1 MGVVGNSRE
10 PHDAATSQGDT
21 YETCKRP
28 LGQNFLSQDVT
39 SISPAAT
46 LPLLLMLALSY
57 QWLLY
62 FLALGLAMFGC
73 YSADVGVTR
82 KAVSVAVLAVTW
94 FYIIRF
100 MATYDGPH
108 NAFDAAYADVVWGGL
123 SGNWAYT
130 QTLLAWAVVATVWS
144 ADASICYT
152 LFGVLGTMAGS
163 YVLFVPK
170 ADEKMP
176 RKISAVY
183 ILTSLAALLS
193 IVMLPLSD
201 NYTAL
206 GWWLWLLHVSVV
218 APQVLAP
225 LCSFQVDR
233 ALLYGALAVACF
245 MLHASAGRSPF
256 PDTDCRISINVD
268 AAACACITL
277 VYIHSRTGSS
287 TLTCIAGMLTPLVS
301 AGCVHAI
308 FCAWEHGLWAHVIHT
323 LQWSL
328 ANRMRCRRTN
338 DVEKAKYWM
347 NLGYWEGTQDYDVA
361 CAKLAKLLAAAV
373 QLQDE
378 DRLLCVACGNG
389 EELRFFSE
397 EAGCR
402 PKQTV
407 GLDAALAESP
417 LLPVLQ
423 QMNVRLLQGHAEEM
437 LATNSDVEGL
447 VYPGEFNRIIVV
459 DSIYHLKKSRF
470 FHDCA
475 KLLPEHGSMAVTD
488 VILRPTAPLWLKMLL
503 CPMGIPLEN
512 HWTEADYRAHLLEA
526 GYSSINIASLEPHVL
541 NVWFPSWMCRHLD
554 YVLISATMKSTQPRP
569 RAAVVGSGLSGLAAA
584 RLLSATHDVTVF
596 EARGEPNLAGWE
608 AKLSN
613 GSVVDIPL
621 RMIEHNY
628 WCTLV
633 AFCQRLGIT
642 LVPTNFTVSLYDPAG
657 TSQINTAVDSQWRN
671 ILKNARWYSGLLLAA
686 CQLALRR
693 PLESESLRDFAH
705 RLGQDQSDFYKVGVL
720 RHFSWILSC
729 TYDMVEKYPVTL
741 VHGFFRAIMGN
752 FLKKQ
757 NPTVRVFPSVRRL
770 QETLLMGNSIVTNY
784 PVPPFKQASGDAAR
798 SRPSHIIDGTSFD
811 AVVIAT
817 EAKQVTKILPRDW
830 ASCFDEFQ
838 YHPSHVFVHRDP
850 SLMPG
855 KREDWRAVNVCDDE
869 EGGACQITV
878 WVNAYYDGID
888 LGGDVFE
895 TVNPR
900 HAPRLEFIIRECHLE
915 RVVHTSNSAKLQAQ
929 IEALQGKEG
938 FYFCG
943 AYCVPGLGLLEQ
955 ALLSAETAVKA
966 VRAQQATSGKK
977 QAN

>member
-1 MGVVGNSRE
+1 MGVVGNSRQHE
-10 PHDAATSQGDT
+10 PVASKGDKHVPC
-21 YETCKRP
+21 EQP
-28 LGQNFLSQDVT
+28 MGQKFLSKDVT
-39 SISPAAT
+39 SMSPAAT
-46 LPLLLMLALSY
+46 LLLLLMLALSY

-62 FLALGLAMFGC
+62 FLALGVAMLGC

-82 KAVSVAVLAVTW
+82 KVVSVTVLSVTW

-108 NAFDAAYADVVWGGL
+108 NAFDAAYADVVWGGRT
-123 SGNWAYT
+123 GNWAYT

-163 YVLFVPK
+163 YALYIPT
-170 ADEKMP
+170 EKMSRRIP
-176 RKISAVY
+176 AVY
-183 ILTSLAALLS
+183 IFTSFAALLS
-193 IVMLPLSD
+193 IVMLPLSA
-201 NYTAL
+201 NYASL
-206 GWWLWLLHVSVV
+206 GWWLWILHVSIV
-218 APQVLAP
+218 APKVFAP
-225 LCSFQVDR
+225 FCSFQVDR
-233 ALLYGALAVACF
+233 DLLYAALAVACF

-277 VYIHSRTGSS
+277 VYIHTRTGSS
-287 TLTCIAGMLTPLVS
+287 TLTCLAGVLIPLLS
-301 AGCVHAI
+301 AGCVHAV
-308 FCAWEHGLWAHVIHT
+308 FCAWEHGLWGHVIHG
-323 LQWSL
+323 LQWSV
-328 ANRMRCRRTN
+328 ANRLRGSTN
-338 DVEKAKYWM
+338 ADQKPKYWM
-347 NLGYWEGTQDYDVA
+347 NLGYWEGTQDYDEA

-373 QLQDE
+373 RLQDE

-389 EELRFFSE
+389 EELRYFSE
-397 EAGCR
+397 EAGCL

-407 GLDAALAESP
+407 GIDVALSESP
-417 LLPVLQ
+417 LLPTLQ
-423 QMNVRLLQGHAEEM
+423 QMNVRLLHGHAEDM
-437 LATNSDVEGL
+437 LSQSQDAEGL
-447 VYPGEFNRIIVV
+447 VYPGEFNRIVVV
-459 DSIYHLKKSRF
+459 DGVYHLKKSQF
-470 FHDCA
+470 FNDCA
-475 KLLPEHGSMAVTD
+475 KLLPQDGSIAVTD
-488 VILRPTAPLWLKMLL
+488 VVLKAGAPLWLKMLL
-503 CPMGIPLEN
+503 CPMGIPCEN
-512 HWTEADYRAHLLEA
+512 QWTEAEYRDHLKEA
-526 GYSSINIASLEPHVL
+526 GYSSVNIVSLEPHVL
-541 NVWFPSWMCRHLD
+541 NAWFPSWMCRHLD
-554 YVLISATMKSTQPRP
+554 YVLVSATRKALRPRP

-608 AKLSN
+608 AKLPN

-628 WCTLV
+628 WRGLV
-633 AFCQRLGIT
+633 AFCQKLGIT

-657 TSQINTAVDSQWRN
+657 TSHVNTAVDSQWRN
-671 ILKNARWYSGLLLAA
+671 IVKNARWYSGLLLAA
-686 CQLALRR
+686 LQLALRR
-693 PLESESLRDFAH
+693 PHDSESLGNFAK

-770 QETLLMGNSIVTNY
+770 QETLLMGNSLVTNF
-784 PVPPFKQASGDAAR
+784 PVPPFKQAIGGTSHGSAA
-798 SRPSHIIDGTSFD
+798 HVINGTSFD
-811 AVVIAT
+811 VVVIAT
-817 EAKQVTKILPRDW
+817 EARQVTKILPMDW
-830 ASCFDEFQ
+830 ASCFDQFQ
-838 YHPSHVFVHRDP
+838 YHPSHVIVHRDP

-855 KREDWRAVNVCDDE
+855 KREDWRAVNVCDDQ
-869 EGGACQITV
+869 EGDACQITV

-900 HAPRLEFIIRECHLE
+900 HAPRSELIIRECHLE
-915 RVVHTSNSAKLQAQ
+915 RVVHTSKSAKLQEEIA
-929 IEALQGKEG
+929 ALQGKDG

-955 ALLSAETAVKA
+955 ALLSAQSAVKA
-966 VRAQQATSGKK
+966 VRAQQATASKV
-977 QAN
+977 